1 MSNQARAKDAP
12 KTCKSI
18 TYSNRITRQEGK
30 GFMNN
35 EAMLRSHDRVSK
47 DEGRRRVTGRA
58 VHPTLDP
65 IVRLQEKVFL

>member
-1 MSNQARAKDAP
+1 
-12 KTCKSI
+12 
-18 TYSNRITRQEGK
+18 
-30 GFMNN
+30 MNN